1 MSKLYI
7 APIIPKEYHKY
18 YFAVLWLAIGL
29 ISAIDLYW
37 AVKNQH
43 IMLHNEENPIGRYL
57 IGLDDGSVALFM
69 GVKMAGT
76 ILALGFL
83 IFLYH
88 YRILYAW
95 TSIIILT
102 AAQFLLLYYLGR

>member
-1 MSKLYI
+1 MTKLI
-7 APIIPKEYHKY
+7 AERDYKLC
-18 YFAVLWLAIGL
+18 FAAMWLAVGL

-43 IMLHNEENPIGRYL
+43 IMLQNEKNPVGRYL

-76 ILALGFL
+76 ILALGVL

-88 YRILYAW
+88 YKKLYAW
-95 TSIIILT
+95 SSIIFLT
-102 AAQFLLLYYLGR
+102 VAQFLLLYYLGR

>member
-1 MSKLYI
+1 MTKLI
-7 APIIPKEYHKY
+7 AERDRKF
-18 YFAVLWLAIGL
+18 YFAAMWLVIGL

-43 IMLHNEENPIGRYL
+43 TMIHNEENPIGRYL
-57 IGLDDGSVALFM
+57 IRLDGGSVALFM

-83 IFLYH
+83 VFLYH
-88 YRILYAW
+88 YKRLYAW
-95 TSIIILT
+95 LSIISLT
-102 AAQFLLLYYLGR
+102 VAQFLLLYYLGR

>member
-1 MSKLYI
+1 MTKLI
-7 APIIPKEYHKY
+7 ADRDRKF
-18 YFAVLWLAIGL
+18 YFAAMWLAIGL

-43 IMLHNEENPIGRYL
+43 IMIHNEENPIGRYL
-57 IGLDDGSVALFM
+57 IGLDNGSVALFM

-83 IFLYH
+83 IALYH
-88 YRILYAW
+88 YKRFYAW
-95 TSIIILT
+95 LSIIPLT

>member
-1 MSKLYI
+1 MTKLI
-7 APIIPKEYHKY
+7 AERGHKFF
-18 YFAVLWLAIGL
+18 FAAMWVAIGL

-37 AVKNQH
+37 AVKNQDTM
-43 IMLHNEENPIGRYL
+43 IFNEENPIGRYL
-57 IGLDDGSVALFM
+57 IRLDDGSVALFM

-88 YRILYAW
+88 YKSFFAW
-95 TSIIILT
+95 VSIVILT
-102 AAQFLLLYYLGR
+102 MLQFYLLYYLEQ